1 VKVRIA
7 VVGCGMIAELRYVP
21 RILGNPRAELV
32 AVCTRSEERGAL
44 MRDKFGVAR
53 AYTDLDRML
62 AEEALDL
69 VVNLTPIQAH
79 YPINLKALE
88 AGKHLYSEKTLAATV
103 EEATDLIEA
112 AKAQGVKLG
121 AAAATMLAPINRQ
134 VKRLVGQGAIGK
146 VAFAKVSSSHGG
158 PAYDRA
164 WPADPTWFYE
174 RGAGPLRDMG
184 VYGLHTITGL
194 LGPAVRVTAL
204 SGLSDPVRVVRGGPS
219 AGKRIDVEEDDV
231 SLLLLD
237 FGNSTFAMVD
247 ASFCVRATRQRSL
260 AAMEIYGADGTI
272 AADIWAESDKLLMWR
287 DDRKPGLRGCPP
299 TQSLEREAPPPPC
312 GDLRGGV
319 PQRHASP
326 QKIGWRDW
334 TAIETDP
341 APWDLASAV
350 DHMVDCIA
358 EDRPVIPSGE
368 HARHV
373 LEIMQKAMVA
383 ARTGETQT
391 LETTFEG
398 GGG

>member
-7 VVGCGMIAELRYVP
+7 VVGCGMIAEKSYVP
-21 RILGNPRAELV
+21 RILGNPRAKLA
-32 AVCTRSEERGAL
+32 AVCTRSAERAAL
-44 MRDKFGVAR
+44 MREVFGVAH
-53 AYTDLDRML
+53 AYADLDRML
-62 AEEALDL
+62 KDEELDL

-79 YPINLKALE
+79 YAINLQVLE
-88 AGKHLYSEKTLAATV
+88 AGKHLYSEKTLAQTV
-103 EEATDLIEA
+103 PQATDLIEA
-112 AKAQGVKLG
+112 ALAHGVKLG
-121 AAAATMLAPINRQ
+121 AAAATMLAPIYRQ
-134 VKRLVGQGAIGK
+134 ARLLIRRGAIGK
-146 VAFAKVSSSHGG
+146 VAFAKVSSGHGG
-158 PAYDRA
+158 PAYDQA
-164 WPADPTWFYE
+164 WPADPTWFYQ

-204 SGLSDPVRVVRGGPS
+204 SGLSDAARVVRGGPS

-237 FGNSTFAMVD
+237 FGGSTFAMVD

-260 AAMEIYGADGTI
+260 AALEIYGADGTI
-272 AADIWAESDKLLMWR
+272 AADIWAESDKLMIWR
-287 DDRKPGLRGCPP
+287 DDRELGLRG
-299 TQSLEREAPPPPC
+299 
-312 GDLRGGV
+312 
-319 PQRHASP
+319 
-326 QKIGWRDW
+326 W
-334 TAIETDP
+334 TSMDTDP

-358 EDRPVIPSGE
+358 DNRPVIPSGE

-373 LEIMQKAMVA
+373 LEIMEMAIVA

-398 GGG
+398 EGE